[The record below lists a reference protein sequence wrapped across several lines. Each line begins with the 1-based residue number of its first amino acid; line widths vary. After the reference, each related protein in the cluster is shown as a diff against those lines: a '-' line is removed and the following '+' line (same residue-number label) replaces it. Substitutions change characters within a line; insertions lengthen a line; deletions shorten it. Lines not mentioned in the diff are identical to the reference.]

1 MLEHPGGGSQ
11 AGGERGRLRVT
22 VLLTLRVRRF
32 RYAER
37 DGYGYGGITR
47 SVMSTGKVWLGR

>member
-11 AGGERGRLRVT
+11 AGGESGRVRGA

-32 RYAER
+32 RYAKR
-37 DGYGYGGITR
+37 DEYRYGNITR